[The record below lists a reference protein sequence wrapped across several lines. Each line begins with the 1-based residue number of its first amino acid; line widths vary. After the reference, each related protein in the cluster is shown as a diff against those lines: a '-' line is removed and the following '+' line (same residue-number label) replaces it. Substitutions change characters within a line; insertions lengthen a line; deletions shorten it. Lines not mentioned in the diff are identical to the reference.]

1 MYELVSPVKLLI
13 VLKYLSVL
21 VMGAGGMLLVPLVV
35 ALYFGEYTVAG
46 IYTIIGFSIILLG
59 FFFHRLLPEGELE
72 WKEALIIAAVI
83 FPFAALLSAIPFTL
97 STGMPF
103 LDAYF
108 EAVSGVTT
116 TGLSVA
122 PATVGPA
129 FLFARS
135 WLQWVGGIGIIII
148 ILMVFIPPG
157 TSAHRLYAI
166 NSPGTPLRP
175 GVTATAK
182 VLVKIYC
189 LLTAVSFFVLFAGG
203 MPPFD
208 AVCHALSAVSTGGFS
223 TQTESAAGFP
233 GLTIPFLITISCLM
247 GAFNFSLYP
256 RLIENK
262 KALFSDIQFRYFLV
276 FATIGILLLFFT
288 LAGTMNPAEGLFVS
302 VFQAFSA
309 LSTAGF
315 STVDIN
321 TLPDGS
327 KAVLTALMWV
337 GGSVGSTAGGIKI
350 LRLIILLKVV
360 HLVFIRYFLPREALT
375 PLKLGEEVIETEM
388 VYNILTFVFLYS
400 MVLVA
405 SSFLFMLYG
414 FGLDNA
420 LFEVSSA
427 LGTVGLSCGIT
438 SAAMPDLLKGVLII
452 DMLLGRI
459 EIVPLFILAFPRTWV
474 KR

>member
-1 MYELVSPVKLLI
+1 MYELVSPVKPLI
-13 VLKYLSVL
+13 VLKYLSIL
-21 VMGAGGMLLVPLVV
+21 MMGAGAMLLVPLIV
-35 ALYFGEYTVAG
+35 ALYFREYTIAG
-46 IYTIIGFSIILLG
+46 TYTIIGATIILLG
-59 FFFHRLLPEGELE
+59 FIFHRLLPDGELE

-83 FPFAALLSAIPFTL
+83 FPFAALLSAIPFTI

-103 LDAYF
+103 LDAFF

-122 PATVGPA
+122 PATVEPA

-148 ILMVFIPPG
+148 VLMIFIPPG
-157 TSAHRLYAI
+157 TSAYRLYAI
-166 NSPGTPLRP
+166 NSPETPLRP

-189 LLTAVSFFVLFAGG
+189 LLTAISFLILFAGG

-208 AVCHALSAVSTGGFS
+208 AICHAFSAVSTGGFS
-223 TQTESAAGFP
+223 TRVESAAGFS
-233 GLTIPFLITISCLM
+233 GLTIPFLITLSCLM

-256 RLIENK
+256 RLIKNK
-262 KALFSDIQFRYFLV
+262 KALTSDIQFRYFLI
-276 FATIGILLLFFT
+276 FAAIGILLLFST
-288 LAGTMNPAEGLFVS
+288 MPGDMNPVEGLS
-302 VFQAFSA
+302 ASAFQTFSA

-315 STVDIN
+315 ATVDIS
-321 TLPDGS
+321 TLPDAS
-327 KAVLTALMWV
+327 KAVITALMWV

-350 LRLIILLKVV
+350 LRLVILLKVV

-375 PLKLGEEVIETEM
+375 PLKLGEDVIETEM
-388 VYNILTFVFLYS
+388 VYNILTFVFLYLLI
-400 MVLVA
+400 LVG
-405 SSFLFMLYG
+405 SSFIFMLYG
-414 FGLDNA
+414 YGLNNA

-438 SAAMPDLLKGVLII
+438 NAAMPAVLKGVLIL

-459 EIVPLFILAFPRTWV
+459 EIVPLFIMAFPRTWM
-474 KR
+474 KQ

>member
-1 MYELVSPVKLLI
+1 MYELVSPVKPLV
-13 VLKYLSVL
+13 VLKYLAVL
-21 VMGAGGMLLVPLVV
+21 MMGAGAALLVPLIVAIYFRDFSIAAIYAVV
-35 ALYFGEYTVAG
+35 GT
-46 IYTIIGFSIILLG
+46 TIIVLG
-59 FFFHRLLPEGELE
+59 YLFNRLLPDEDLE
-72 WKEALIIAAVI
+72 WKESLVIAALI
-83 FPFAALLSAIPFTL
+83 FPFSALLSAIPFAL

-103 LDAYF
+103 LDAFF

-122 PATVGPA
+122 PADVGPV

-135 WLQWVGGIGIIII
+135 WLQWVGGIGVVII
-148 ILMVFIPPG
+148 ILMVFVTPG
-157 TSAHRLYAI
+157 ISAYRLYAV
-166 NSPGTPLRP
+166 NAGEQKTRP
-175 GVTATAK
+175 TVMATATL
-182 VLVKIYC
+182 LVKIYC
-189 LLTAVSFFVLFAGG
+189 VLTAISFFILLLGG
-203 MPPFD
+203 MSPFD
-208 AVCHALSAVSTGGFS
+208 AVCHALSSVSTGGFS
-223 TQTESAAGFP
+223 TRSESVAGFSEFV
-233 GLTIPFLITISCLM
+233 IPFLITISCLM

-256 RLIENK
+256 KMLEDK
-262 KALFSDIQFRYFLV
+262 KAFFTDIQFRYFLI
-276 FATIGILLLFFT
+276 FALIGILLMLFT
-288 LAGTMNPAEGLFVS
+288 LLGSLPFGEAVS
-302 VFQAFSA
+302 VTVFQAFSA

-315 STVDIN
+315 ATVDIN
-321 TLPDGS
+321 MLPDGS
-327 KAVLTALMWV
+327 KAVLTVLMWV

-350 LRLIILLKVV
+350 LRLVILLKVV

-375 PLKLGEEVIETEM
+375 PLKIGDEVIESEM

-400 MVLVA
+400 MVLVV

-438 SAAMPDLLKGVLII
+438 SASMPDLLKGVLIV

-459 EIVPLFILAFPRTWV
+459 EIIPLFILFFPRTWV

>member
-1 MYELVSPVKLLI
+1 MYELVSPVKPLV

-21 VMGAGGMLLVPLVV
+21 VMGAGAMLLVPLIV
-35 ALYFGEYTVAG
+35 ALYFREYTIAG
-46 IYTIIGFSIILLG
+46 MYVIIGVTIILLG
-59 FFFHRLLPEGELE
+59 FLFHRLLPAGELE

-83 FPFAALLSAIPFTL
+83 FPFVALLSAIPFTL

-166 NSPGTPLRP
+166 NSPETPLRP

-182 VLVKIYC
+182 LLVQIYC
-189 LLTAVSFFVLFAGG
+189 LLTAISFIVLFAGG
-203 MPPFD
+203 MPIFD

-223 TQTESAAGFP
+223 TRAESAAGFS
-233 GLTIPFLITISCLM
+233 GLTIPFLITLSCLM

-262 KALFSDIQFRYFLV
+262 KALISDIQFRYFLV
-276 FATIGILLLFFT
+276 FAAIGILLLFFT
-288 LAGTMNPAEGLFVS
+288 MPGDMNPLEGLSVS
-302 VFQAFSA
+302 AFQAFSA

-315 STVDIN
+315 ATVDIS

-375 PLKLGEEVIETEM
+375 PLKLGEDVIETEM

-400 MVLVA
+400 LVLVS
-405 SSFLFMLYG
+405 SSFIFMLYG

-420 LFEVSSA
+420 IFEVSSA

-438 SAAMPDLLKGVLII
+438 SAAMPSLLKGVLIV

-459 EIVPLFILAFPRTWV
+459 EIVPLVILIFPRTWV